1 MTTRNPFSNYASQ
14 YDIHFTNS
22 SIGRFQRG
30 RVWKYLT
37 PLLLPTERPN
47 KLNILEINCGTGE
60 DAVYM
65 AKFGHTITAT
75 DASSEMVAIA
85 VEKIKQYH
93 FDTNARAEQCPFHEL
108 NTKYNGK
115 QFDLIFSDFG
125 GLNCI
130 NEIELKETLITLN
143 KLLKPGGKLALT
155 IMGTCCIWE
164 ILYFSIKFNFRKA
177 FRRLNKKGVET
188 IIENSIFKTY
198 YYSPKKIKQ
207 FSILNSQLL
216 IQKPIGLFI
225 PPSYLEPFFKNK
237 QWLLKILGRTENLI
251 GRVPIFSNLADH
263 YFIVLEKNQ

>member
-1 MTTRNPFSNYASQ
+1 MTALTPFSNYASH
-14 YDIHFTNS
+14 YDTDFTNS
-22 SIGRFQRG
+22 VIGSLQRE
-30 RVWKYLT
+30 RVWHNLSFI
-37 PLLLPTERPN
+37 LERPN
-47 KLNILEINCGTGE
+47 KLDILEINCGTGE
-60 DAVYM
+60 DAVHM
-65 AKFGHTITAT
+65 AKFGHTVFAT

-85 VEKIKQYH
+85 AEKIKQHH
-93 FDTNARAEQCPFHEL
+93 FDLNARAEQCSFHEL

-188 IIENSIFKTY
+188 ILENSNFKTY

-207 FSILNSQLL
+207 FVILNSRLL
-216 IQKPIGLFI
+216 IQKPVGLFI
-225 PPSYLEPFFKNK
+225 PPSYLGPFFKNK
-237 QWLLKILGRTENLI
+237 QWLLKLLSGIENLV
-251 GRVPIFSNLADH
+251 GRISIFSNLADH
-263 YFIVLEKNQ
+263 YLIVLEKNQ